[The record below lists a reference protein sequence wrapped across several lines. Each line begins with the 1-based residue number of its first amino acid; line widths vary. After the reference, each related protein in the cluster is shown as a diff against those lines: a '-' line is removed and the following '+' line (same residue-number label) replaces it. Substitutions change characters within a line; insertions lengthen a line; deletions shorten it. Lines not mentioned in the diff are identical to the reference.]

1 MIMSEPPVM
10 PFAPSMPSM
19 PFTPALQRLHR
30 LGWQPGA
37 TMHDGWWPHLGL
49 AAWRESYRRHPACRA
64 AIDRLIVARRG
75 FPRAPLPA
83 RLDDR
88 QSALLSVE
96 PRIEALIVALGVIAL
111 DCADHLLVTRY
122 RTHLAGRI
130 GERGCAQLLALHRG
144 WRSPARVASPERLV
158 DAATAAGVRWWR
170 RDAGACVVA
179 TLLATRLPPAD
190 DAPLD
195 GPDAAVRPAAFDAS
209 VAFDAFDA
217 ADAAD
222 AADAFDTHQTHQT
235 HEMREMHETRG
246 MHDMRDARVLRA
258 TPGATD
264 GCERLAAPP
273 DAASPS
279 TAATVPTAPTAS
291 IAPHALAVRNP
302 LDASPPATAGSASDK
317 LLKLARF
324 L

>member
-1 MIMSEPPVM
+1 MS
-10 PFAPSMPSM
+10 SM

-144 WRSPARVASPERLV
+144 WSSPARVASPERLV

-279 TAATVPTAPTAS
+279 TAATVPTVPTAPTAS